1 VSEKMREDGR
11 RVAVVT
17 GAVRGIGAAVARR
30 LVVEGFAVACIDI
43 DERIV
48 ERAAEYGATGFV
60 ADVADVAEVERAF
73 SEIRI
78 EVGPVDVLVNNAAL
92 TAVHRSWETVTPEDW
107 DRVMGVNARSMFL
120 CGRAA
125 VTDMRRRSWG
135 RIVNLSSAT
144 VGLGARN
151 LLDYVS
157 SKGAVVGFT
166 RSFAREVGA
175 DFITVNAIAPGSIQT
190 EVDIE
195 NFPDQGAIES
205 EQVKVQAIPR
215 RGLPDDISGVVAFL
229 VSEDASFISGQTLY
243 VDGGWVMA

>member
-1 VSEKMREDGR
+1 MSERMKEHLP

-17 GAVRGIGAAVARR
+17 GAVRGIGAAIARR
-30 LVVEGFAVACIDI
+30 LVADGFAVACIDI

-60 ADVADVAEVERAF
+60 ADIADAAAVERVFGAV
-73 SEIRI
+73 RVA
-78 EVGPVDVLVNNAAL
+78 VGPVDVLVNNAAL
-92 TAVHRSWETVTPEDW
+92 TAVHRPWETVTPEDW
-107 DRVMGVNARSMFL
+107 DRVMAVNARSMFL
-120 CGRAA
+120 CARAA
-125 VTDMRRRSWG
+125 VADMRQRSWG
-135 RIVNLSSAT
+135 RIVNISSVT

-195 NFPDQGAIES
+195 NFPDQDAIES
-205 EQVKVQAIPR
+205 EQIRVQAIPR
-215 RGLPDDISGVVAFL
+215 RGMPDDIGGAVAFL
-229 VSEDASFISGQTLY
+229 AGEDASFISGQILY

>member
-1 VSEKMREDGR
+1 MSERMRTDGR

-30 LVVEGFAVACIDI
+30 LVADGFAVACVDI

-48 ERAAEYGATGFV
+48 ERAAEFGATGFV
-60 ADVADVAEVERAF
+60 ADVADAAAVERVF
-73 SEIRI
+73 GRIRA

-92 TAVHRSWETVTPEDW
+92 TAVHRPWETVTPEDW

-120 CGRAA
+120 CGRES
-125 VTDMRRRSWG
+125 VQDMRRQSWG
-135 RIVNLSSAT
+135 RIVNLSSVT

-195 NFPDQGAIES
+195 NFPDQDAIER
-205 EQVKVQAIPR
+205 EQVAVQAIPR
-215 RGLPDDISGVVAFL
+215 RGMPDDIAGAVSFL
-229 VSEDASFISGQTLY
+229 VGDDASFISGQTLF